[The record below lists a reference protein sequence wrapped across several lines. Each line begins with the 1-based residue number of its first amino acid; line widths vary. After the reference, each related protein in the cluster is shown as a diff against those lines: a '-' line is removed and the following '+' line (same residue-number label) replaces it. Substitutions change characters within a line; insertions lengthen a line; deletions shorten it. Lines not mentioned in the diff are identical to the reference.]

1 MKSSAKK
8 VELASVD
15 DLFSTEE
22 SRADA
27 QREKVLEIPLSE
39 LHPFKDHP
47 FKVKDDDAMM
57 ETADSIRQYGVLVPA
72 IARPEPTI
80 SFYAAECMEFPV
92 MGEYHDNLT
101 LAEAFKKYQAIP
113 AERMNGIKGIGFR
126 LEDGS
131 MYDGDYELMRAGS
144 ISKDAIDL
152 VPHYKESPMVQR
164 AMADLEKML
173 AEEQRREESVQT
185 EPAAEQGGQDRLG
198 HTGQK
203 PEAEKPTGVRQS
215 VLAALRERRAKR
227 KAEERQTQKQTQ
239 KEAQK
244 TGKTHG
250 HRKGEPEL

>member
-1 MKSSAKK
+1 
-8 VELASVD
+8 
-15 DLFSTEE
+15 
-22 SRADA
+22 
-27 QREKVLEIPLSE
+27 
-39 LHPFKDHP
+39 
-47 FKVKDDDAMM
+47 
-57 ETADSIRQYGVLVPA
+57 
-72 IARPEPTI
+72 
-80 SFYAAECMEFPV
+80 
-92 MGEYHDNLT
+92 
-101 LAEAFKKYQAIP
+101 
-113 AERMNGIKGIGFR
+113 MNGIKGIGFR

-152 VPHYKESPMVQR
+152 VPHYQESPLVQR

-185 EPAAEQGGQDRLG
+185 EPVAEQGGQDRPG

-203 PEAEKPTGVRQS
+203 PEAEKPARVRQS
-215 VLAALRERRAKR
+215 VLAALRERQAKR